1 MPTPPARDDGCLIGA
16 WKPDTDERRLVA
28 DSTAG
33 GPPVSRQVAARVAR
47 TQVTK
52 RAAVGC
58 GHRLGEGSRSA
69 RTGLLRRAALALWP
83 AHGIRRCR
91 CRTNSRARRGAA
103 VVGVVARSRDVA
115 GAQHLCLMRRAPR
128 GCLPP
133 VLGVLAGGFGPSLP
147 DRTLLDEVSVI
158 YVLHRDRRHINPL
171 GHCSTELIRGSSADG
186 NVDPNRGSGSGPK
199 GAQRSFDPHGTPADS
214 VRHL

>member
-1 MPTPPARDDGCLIGA
+1 MP
-16 WKPDTDERRLVA
+16 
-28 DSTAG
+28 
-33 GPPVSRQVAARVAR
+33 
-47 TQVTK
+47 
-52 RAAVGC
+52 
-58 GHRLGEGSRSA
+58 GSRTLPASEDLPRQHCGRPTCLSTGCRPRSTDPSYQACCGGLWSPPRRGIASA
-69 RTGLLRRAALALWP
+69 RTGLLRRAALALWS

-91 CRTNSRARRGAA
+91 CRTNSRTRRGAA
-103 VVGVVARSRDVA
+103 GVGVVARSRDVA

-186 NVDPNRGSGSGPK
+186 NVDPNRGSGSCPK
-199 GAQRSFDPHGTPADS
+199 GAQRSFDPHGTLADS

>member
-171 GHCSTELIRGSSADG
+171 GALLHRTHSRKLGGREC
-186 NVDPNRGSGSGPK
+186 GPEP
-199 GAQRSFDPHGTPADS
+199 GLGIMPERRPA
-214 VRHL
+214 VV